1 MYTLTNIDQY
11 HFPSAADSET
21 YVLEAHRTA
30 SGLATVSSDQALSLF
45 DPSRI
50 GRGPLASLRTDHG
63 NVTTLRAFDAATGVV
78 CTAGEDGSVG
88 VWDLRTGARVARF
101 QGEFLSFVYSSRIWD
116 WMKGT

>member
-11 HFPSAADSET
+11 HFPSSPDSET

-45 DPSRI
+45 DPARI
-50 GRGPLASLRTDHG
+50 GSGPQASLRTDHG
-63 NVTTLRAFDAATGVV
+63 NVTTMRAFDPMTGVV

-88 VWDLRTGARVARF
+88 VWDLRAGARVARF
-101 QGEFLSFVYSSRIWD
+101 QGEFVCSDGIFGGAC
-116 WMKGT
+116 MKE